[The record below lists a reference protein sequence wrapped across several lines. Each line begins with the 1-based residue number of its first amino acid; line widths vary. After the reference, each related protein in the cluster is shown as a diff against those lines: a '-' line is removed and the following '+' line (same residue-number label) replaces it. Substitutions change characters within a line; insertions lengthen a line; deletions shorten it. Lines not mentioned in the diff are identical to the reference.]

1 MKYSTSLNTSESRNS
16 LIEKFKPKSVSTIT
30 PASFTSPV
38 STTSFTSP
46 APSTPYSPYN
56 SFTNSIKSKSKSPP
70 SYLEDVL
77 SKDFSLISK
86 SISPDSDG
94 INYTN
99 DNEEEEKKEGEE
111 EKKEGEEKDDKKTL
125 EDTYSSTPSPTPED
139 SPPPSPTPSPNF
151 DPIFPNKPITACIC
165 PYYMNETVINPFYEY
180 LFTWNEET
188 KYAEFPKKIINL
200 QLSSSSNSDIEDI
213 TPSNSSFNSS
223 SNTINSS
230 ISPPTSKSPHTSVK
244 TQIMNEAI
252 EFILDLFNLHDVF
265 NQTLLDEM
273 FKGFIWIYETH
284 TIYIFFNIPNK
295 KTTFSKS
302 DETTP
307 TPTPQYKWAIL
318 DEIINKQYIAN
329 KNAPVLPEIVKIFKE
344 NTFLKIIHINSVN
357 NSSHKIP
364 VEYPRCLYLCENQN
378 AADAGEDTPITW
390 KNIAV
395 GDNQDKYYI
404 ENTVNYSVLGDFYYF
419 STDQIDP
426 PAEYSP
432 WKDDEVK
439 RYAVFLNIYNGEY
452 TLEES
457 YIVKDTSTVTKEQW
471 EHYFSKTEQ
480 SNVSTIWFKD
490 KGLQLWAIKYPNQ
503 FYSLV

>member
-1 MKYSTSLNTSESRNS
+1 MKRSNSLHTSLSSSESRNS

-30 PASFTSPV
+30 PSSITSIA
-38 STTSFTSP
+38 SP
-46 APSTPYSPYN
+46 APSSLYSPYN
-56 SFTNSIKSKSKSPP
+56 SFTNSIKSKTEHPP
-70 SYLEDVL
+70 SYLDDDL

-99 DNEEEEKKEGEE
+99 DNEEEEKTEE
-111 EKKEGEEKDDKKTL
+111 EKEDKKTL

-139 SPPPSPTPSPNF
+139 SPSPSPPSSPNF
-151 DPIFPNKPITACIC
+151 DPIFPNKPITAYIC
-165 PYYMNETVINPFYEY
+165 PYYMNETVINQFYEY

-188 KYAEFPKKIINL
+188 KFAEFPKKIINL
-200 QLSSSSNSDIEDI
+200 APYNSDIDDI
-213 TPSNSSFNSS
+213 TTTPGNS
-223 SNTINSS
+223 
-230 ISPPTSKSPHTSVK
+230 SKSPETSVK

-252 EFILDLFNLHDVF
+252 EFILDLFDLHDIF
-265 NQTLLDEM
+265 NQTLSDEM
-273 FKGFIWIYETH
+273 FKGFIWMYETH

-295 KTTFSKS
+295 KTTFSKI
-302 DETTP
+302 DDTTP
-307 TPTPQYKWAIL
+307 TPTPSPQYKWAIL

-329 KNAPVLPEIVKIFKE
+329 KNAPILPEIVKLFKE
-344 NTFLKIIHINSVN
+344 NTALTRIYKNNVN
-357 NSSHKIP
+357 NSFHKIP
-364 VEYPRCLYLCENQN
+364 LEYPRCLYLCENQN

-390 KNIAV
+390 KNVATGGE
-395 GDNQDKYYI
+395 GDHQDKYYI

-419 STDQIDP
+419 STDPIDP
-426 PAEYSP
+426 PAEFSP

-452 TLEES
+452 TVEES

-471 EHYFSKTEQ
+471 NHYFSKTNQ

-490 KGLQLWAIKYPNQ
+490 RGLQLWAVKYPNQ